1 MLKIN
6 SNSKHCFVYRV
17 TLEVFQSFFVKNM
30 LAIET
35 QQINVV
41 IEALTIAQIALVG
54 PAKITRMKG
63 RIPLSPRE
71 AKMIMATARIVAAT
85 KQAAKNRG
93 PNPKAPCVRVDW
105 ANFFLREETSVCR
118 VKRLFC
124 IEASC

>member
-1 MLKIN
+1 
-6 SNSKHCFVYRV
+6 
-17 TLEVFQSFFVKNM
+17 M

-35 QQINVV
+35 QQISVV
-41 IEALTIAQIALVG
+41 IEALTIAQIALVD
-54 PAKITRMKG
+54 PARITRMKG
-63 RIPLSPRE
+63 RTPLSPRE
-71 AKMIMATARIVAAT
+71 AKMITATARIVAAT

-93 PNPKAPCVRVDW
+93 PNPKAPCVWVVW